1 MPIFVIGRMNE
12 AGLVAD
18 YRQVA
23 RPVLAVF
30 LTNPIG
36 VIGFVFRTYGHT
48 NSGCQFAVNILGDAE
63 NARHELAG
71 HENAA
76 PCCRGGKCE
85 T

>member
-1 MPIFVIGRMNE
+1 MGVCVCVHSILTFNQFSAESPSIYSGR
-12 AGLVAD
+12 
-18 YRQVA
+18 
-23 RPVLAVF
+23 
-30 LTNPIG
+30 NPIRIAG
-36 VIGFVFRTYGHT
+36 K
-48 NSGCQFAVNILGDAE
+48 LLKGDAE

>member
-1 MPIFVIGRMNE
+1 MREF
-12 AGLVAD
+12 
-18 YRQVA
+18 Q
-23 RPVLAVF
+23 
-30 LTNPIG
+30 
-36 VIGFVFRTYGHT
+36 
-48 NSGCQFAVNILGDAE
+48 GDAE

>member
-1 MPIFVIGRMNE
+1 MSDSLDDELMPFSI
-12 AGLVAD
+12 D
-18 YRQVA
+18 YRSIVGYLQLQLRSNNKTA
-23 RPVLAVF
+23 DSAPGLATWEVT
-30 LTNPIG
+30 LT
-36 VIGFVFRTYGHT
+36 R
-48 NSGCQFAVNILGDAE
+48 DAE

>member
-1 MPIFVIGRMNE
+1 VCQQLSQSKFYYATYISESFTGAVTKILQQFGKLSKTSLRWYNRERVAMVEIIS
-12 AGLVAD
+12 GL
-18 YRQVA
+18 
-23 RPVLAVF
+23 
-30 LTNPIG
+30 T
-36 VIGFVFRTYGHT
+36 
-48 NSGCQFAVNILGDAE
+48 GDAE